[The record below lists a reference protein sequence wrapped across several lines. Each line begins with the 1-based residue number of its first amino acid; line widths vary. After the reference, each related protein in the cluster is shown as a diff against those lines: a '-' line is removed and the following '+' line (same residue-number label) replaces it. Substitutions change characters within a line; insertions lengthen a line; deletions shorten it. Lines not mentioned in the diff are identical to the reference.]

1 MRSRVIEFS
10 DCPIG
15 SLEIGIYE
23 FRIPHSAFRIP
34 HLKAR
39 TFKYIVFF
47 PPLC

>member
-23 FRIPHSAFRIP
+23 FRIPHSLFRIS
-34 HLKAR
+34 KAAQI
-39 TFKYIVFF
+39 KYIVFF